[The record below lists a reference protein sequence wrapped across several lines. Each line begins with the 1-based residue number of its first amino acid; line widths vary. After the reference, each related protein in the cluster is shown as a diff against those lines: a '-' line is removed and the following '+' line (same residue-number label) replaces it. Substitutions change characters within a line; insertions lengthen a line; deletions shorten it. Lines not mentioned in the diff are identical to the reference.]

1 MSDDRRLHARYR
13 RVLGYFA
20 RLFARLWFFDAV
32 LPRIG
37 LGRLSARGRDARL
50 SRAAADFH
58 DLAADLGGLLIKV
71 GQFMSTRLDVLP
83 ANVTDELAG
92 LQDEA
97 PAVPFD
103 RIRARCESE
112 LGMTLDRAY
121 DWFDPQP
128 LAAASLGQ
136 VHRAHLKRPEAGDVG
151 FSRVVVKV
159 QRPGI
164 EQVID
169 VDLSVL
175 RRVAGWLSHYRPIAQ
190 RTDVPALVEEFA
202 RSTAEEIDYLH
213 EAANAERFAANF
225 AADPTIGS
233 PEVVWERSTRKVLT
247 LTDVS
252 AIKISDDTELR
263 AHDID
268 PAQVAA
274 AVADCYISQV
284 FDDGFFHADPHPG
297 NLFVTPVPRAV
308 QEQIGRSWRLTFIDF
323 GMMGQVPE
331 NLRGELKE
339 VVVAVGMRD
348 SHRLLRC
355 MQHLDMLLPGADMA
369 LIERAVSQLFDRFGG
384 MSLADMRTIDPHE
397 FVQFGSQ
404 FRELMASMPFQM
416 PENLLLLIRA
426 ASLMN
431 GLCTVLDPDFNL
443 WDPVEP
449 YAHEL
454 VVGESG
460 SRTRL
465 VMDEAQSLVGTT
477 LGLPRRV
484 ERVLTMIERGQF
496 SAQTPAAISQMRRLE
511 RALGRVISAVVFAG
525 LLIGGILLRVDQPVW
540 GTVLMAVSLLPLGRA
555 LLGGMGR
562 PPGAP

>member
-13 RVLGYFA
+13 RVLGYFT
-20 RLFARLWFFDAV
+20 RLFARLWLFDAV

-37 LGRLSARGRDARL
+37 LGRLSARGREARL
-50 SRAAADFH
+50 RKAAADFH

-83 ANVTDELAG
+83 ADVTDELKG

-97 PAVPFD
+97 PAVPLD
-103 RIRARCESE
+103 QIRVRCEAA
-112 LGMTLDRAY
+112 LGMTLEQAY
-121 DWFDPQP
+121 EWFDPEP

-136 VHRAHLKRPEAGDVG
+136 VHRAHLKRSEASDVG
-151 FSRVVVKV
+151 FTRVVVKV

-175 RRVAGWLSHYRPIAQ
+175 RRVARWLSHYRPVAQ
-190 RTDVPALVEEFA
+190 RTDVPALIEEFA

-213 EAANAERFAANF
+213 EAANAERFAADF
-225 AADPTIGS
+225 ASEPTVNS
-233 PEVVWERSTRKVLT
+233 PDVVWERSSRQVLT

-252 AIKISDDTELR
+252 AIKIGDDDALR
-263 AHDID
+263 DQGID
-268 PAQVAA
+268 PKDVAK
-274 AVADCYISQV
+274 AVSDCYISQV
-284 FDDGFFHADPHPG
+284 FDNGFFHADPHPG
-297 NLFVTPVPRAV
+297 NLFVTPVSRTV
-308 QEQIGRSWRLTFIDF
+308 QEEIGRSWRLTFIDF

-331 NLRGELKE
+331 NLRSELKE
-339 VVVAVGMRD
+339 VVIAVGLRD

-355 MQHLDMLLPGADMA
+355 MQHLNMLLPSADMA

-384 MSLADMRTIDPHE
+384 MSLADMRTIDPQE

-404 FRELMASMPFQM
+404 FRELMSSMPFQM

-431 GLCTVLDPDFNL
+431 GLCTALDPEFNL
-443 WDPVEP
+443 WDEVEP

-460 SRTRL
+460 SQTRL

-496 SAQTPAAISQMRRLE
+496 STQTPGAIAQMRRLE
-511 RALGRVISAVVFAG
+511 RTLDRVIAAILFVGF
-525 LLIGGILLRVDQPVW
+525 LIGGILLRVDQPLW
-540 GTVLMAVSLLPLGRA
+540 GTVLMGVSLLPLGKA
-555 LLGGMGR
+555 LLGGIAR
-562 PPGAP
+562 PPSA